1 MWHCNI
7 NKTRKSEALTGG
19 DSPGD
24 DLLAHPLPVPV
35 GSALDEPQQAYDL
48 LQVAAAAPVTRNI
61 RNRYLNKPSRH
72 PTSRIERRNIPER
85 VAAWEGRRRGPRR
98 YLTRPPSLSE
108 SESPSPSEPES
119 SESRGRLA
127 GLRVSP
133 AGGTRPPPPRG
144 VVAGGIAGGR
154 EEGGSE
160 KPERRWGGG
169 NFKFRN
175 SRAVGPP

>member
-1 MWHCNI
+1 
-7 NKTRKSEALTGG
+7 
-19 DSPGD
+19 
-24 DLLAHPLPVPV
+24 
-35 GSALDEPQQAYDL
+35 
-48 LQVAAAAPVTRNI
+48 VTRNI
-61 RNRYLNKPSRH
+61 RNRYLSKPSRH

-98 YLTRPPSLSE
+98 YLTRPPSQSE
-108 SESPSPSEPES
+108 SESPSEPES

-154 EEGGSE
+154 EEGGSD